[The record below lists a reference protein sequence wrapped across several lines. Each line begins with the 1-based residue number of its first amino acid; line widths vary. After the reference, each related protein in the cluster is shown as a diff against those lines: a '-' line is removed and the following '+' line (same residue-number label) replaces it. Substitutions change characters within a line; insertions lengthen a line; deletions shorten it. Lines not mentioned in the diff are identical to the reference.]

1 MPVTVVL
8 VAGVGAAVVLGAS
21 GSLRQKAGQAGCIAQ
36 AGTRG
41 GCTAARAV
49 GSVFSLAVSGDGKNV
64 YAAANGSNAVAV
76 FDRARRSGTL
86 RQKRSPLGC
95 IALQPPR
102 SFGSGGVLL
111 DGCGRARSLFGPV
124 SVAVSPDDRNVY
136 AIGHGVVI
144 FDRERTTGAIR
155 QKRGH
160 AGCVS
165 EDGTRGDCTD
175 GRALDAANKVTISP
189 DGKNAYVTFRTGL
202 AIFDRDPVGGALTQK
217 PGQAGCISMDGGAG
231 GAFAD
236 SIAPGSC
243 ATATAIAGAI
253 TAAVSPDGKNVYVAG
268 SYGDALVI
276 LDREPITGALTAKP
290 GTAGCV
296 TEDGTDGLDE
306 FSPYPPDAKV
316 CADGQALR
324 EAESVAVSP
333 DGNNVYVA
341 AGGSDAI
348 AVFDRDLVDGSVTQK
363 PGRGGCV
370 SETGTRGAC
379 ANARALRD
387 PNMVTISPDGAQVY
401 VAAFTSGAISI
412 FGRRLGGALKQDHGR
427 SGCISQ
433 TGTHGACRKARVLQS
448 PASIAISPDAKHLYT
463 APGLGNTI
471 TILDR
476 R

>member
-1 MPVTVVL
+1 M
-8 VAGVGAAVVLGAS
+8 
-21 GSLRQKAGQAGCIAQ
+21 
-36 AGTRG
+36 
-41 GCTAARAV
+41 
-49 GSVFSLAVSGDGKNV
+49 
-64 YAAANGSNAVAV
+64 
-76 FDRARRSGTL
+76 
-86 RQKRSPLGC
+86 
-95 IALQPPR
+95 
-102 SFGSGGVLL
+102 
-111 DGCGRARSLFGPV
+111 

-144 FDRERTTGAIR
+144 FDRDRTTGAIR

-202 AIFDRDPVGGALTQK
+202 AIFDRDSVGGALTQK

-236 SIAPGSC
+236 SIARGSC

-253 TAAVSPDGKNVYVAG
+253 AAAVSPDGKNVYVAG

-276 LDREPITGALTAKP
+276 LDRDPTTGALSAKP
-290 GTAGCV
+290 GTAGCI
-296 TEDGTDGLDE
+296 TEDGTDGLGE

-324 EAESVAVSP
+324 DARSVVVSP
-333 DGNNVYVA
+333 DGNDVYVA
-341 AGGSDAI
+341 ASDSDAI
-348 AVFDRDLVDGSVTQK
+348 AVFDRDLLDGTVAQK
-363 PGRGGCV
+363 PGREGCA

-379 ANARALRD
+379 ANARALRG
-387 PNMVTISPDGAQVY
+387 PFMVTISPDGAQMY
-401 VAAFTSGAISI
+401 VASTTSGAVSI
-412 FGRRLGGALKQDHGR
+412 FDRRLGGALKQQPGR
-427 SGCISQ
+427 SGCISR
-433 TGTHGACRKARVLQS
+433 TGTHGTCRKARVLES
-448 PASIAISPDAKHLYT
+448 PVSIGISPDAKHLYT

-471 TILDR
+471 SILDR